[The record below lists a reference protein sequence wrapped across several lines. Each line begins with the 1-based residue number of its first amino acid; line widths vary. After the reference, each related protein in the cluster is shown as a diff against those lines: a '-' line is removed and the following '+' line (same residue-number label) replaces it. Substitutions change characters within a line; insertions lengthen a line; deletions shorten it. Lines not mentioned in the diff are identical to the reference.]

1 LRADV
6 DDGKERM
13 NAKIRKAQ
21 GEKIPYMLIAGDRD
35 VESGAVSVRLRSG
48 EDLGGMPV
56 ETFIAKARLINESRS
71 QRLMPE
77 SD

>member
-1 LRADV
+1 
-6 DDGKERM
+6 M

-35 VESGAVSVRLRSG
+35 VEGGAVSVRLRSG

-56 ETFIAKARLINESRS
+56 DEFVRKARLINDSKS

-77 SD
+77 AG